1 MFIYIQREGI
11 ALVLNL
17 RRSVARS
24 ASITWR
30 LFVAVFL
37 IATTLAV
44 DLTRNEQPAFAAAC
58 ASGSDYS
65 TSSSGTNP
73 TTYIVTF
80 SNTSS
85 SCTYTLP
92 SDTTSIDYL
101 LVGGGGGGGGG

>member
-44 DLTRNEQPAFAAAC
+44 KLNIDELPAEAAAC
-58 ASGSDYS
+58 
-65 TSSSGTNP
+65 T
-73 TTYIVTF
+73 V
-80 SNTSS
+80 
-85 SCTYTLP
+85 
-92 SDTTSIDYL
+92 TTS
-101 LVGGGGGGGGG
+101 G